1 VRACEENDLVFIGP
15 PADVMERMGRQGAGE
30 TRDAGCGCA
39 ARTRHGPA
47 TASLDEARIAAAELG
62 YPVLLKAG
70 GGGGGRGMRLVSSET
85 EIDEAT
91 LERRPRPRLLSPTAI
106 STSRRRS
113 RLRDTSRS
121 R

>member
-1 VRACEENDLVFIGP
+1 VCRSY
-15 PADVMERMGRQGAGE
+15 PA
-30 TRDAGCGCA
+30 RDG
-39 ARTRHGPA
+39 

-62 YPVLLKAG
+62 YPVLLKAAA
-70 GGGGGRGMRLVSSET
+70 GGGGRGMRLVSSET
-85 EIDEAT
+85 EIDEAYSRASA
-91 LERRPRPRLLSPTAI
+91 EAELLSPTAI